1 MFKPIKDFENYM
13 VNERGEVFNVKTQS
27 FKIPSSNNAGKGYL
41 FVEMWKN
48 NQHKKMY
55 IHRLVAEAFIPNIEN
70 KPYINHKDGNPKN
83 NNVENLEWCTPL
95 ENVEHASKVLG
106 VMKGYEIANA
116 KRQRAVKQIDVAT
129 QQVVAIYPSMGE
141 AERKTGIKSTYIS
154 QICSG
159 KFKQC
164 FGYSWCYVEEKE

>member
-13 VNERGEVFNVKTQS
+13 VNENGTIINNQTNQVKVPT
-27 FKIPSSNNAGKGYL
+27 SNNAGKGYMY
-41 FVEMWKN
+41 VELWKN
-48 NQHKKMY
+48 NQRKRMY
-55 IHRLVAEAFIPNIEN
+55 VHRIVAEAFIPNTEN

-106 VMKGYEIANA
+106 VMQQYKKANA
-116 KRQRAVKQIDVAT
+116 KRQRAVRQIDVAT

-141 AERKTGIKSTYIS
+141 AERKTGIKSSYIS